1 MAMKD
6 TYSTQEAA
14 ALLGIT
20 RQSVERRAIREGWQ
34 SRPRPGRGGGKEW
47 LIASMPEATQ
57 ASITAAEAKM
67 LGASEA
73 LPEICS
79 STPALMKDITPA
91 ILDDKRRYD
100 ALVKADLVA
109 LYLDWQRKYG
119 HTAYQKDMFIAAYQG
134 GAWPRLLAEYGP
146 SLAWKS
152 LERWK
157 LNQKKAGSSLALAD
171 KRGVAQRGSSILT
184 GEHHKIILGNV
195 LNPNAPR
202 ISECM
207 EKIQQRCK
215 AQGLTVPSDATIRR
229 FVKKFDAQCHDRFVF
244 WRQGK
249 KAWNDEC
256 VISIMRDWNLV
267 DVRGHPCEGRA
278 GSGGDVRLAG
288 LEAGDRGHEAPHG

>member
-6 TYSTQEAA
+6 AYSTQELAI
-14 ALLGIT
+14 LLCLVVSSI
-20 RQSVERRAIREGWQ
+20 IRKARDENWGW
-34 SRPRPGRGGGKEW
+34 RKRPGRGGGKEW
-47 LIASMPEATQ
+47 LVSSMPEATQ

-229 FVKKFDAQCHDRFVF
+229 FVKKFDAHCHDRFTF
-244 WRQGK
+244 
-249 KAWNDEC
+249 
-256 VISIMRDWNLV
+256 
-267 DVRGHPCEGRA
+267 
-278 GSGGDVRLAG
+278 
-288 LEAGDRGHEAPHG
+288 GDRARRRGLTSASFPSCATGIWWMSGTSSLPTARC

>member
-134 GAWPRLLAEYGP
+134 GAWPRLLAE
-146 SLAWKS
+146 
-152 LERWK
+152 
-157 LNQKKAGSSLALAD
+157 
-171 KRGVAQRGSSILT
+171 
-184 GEHHKIILGNV
+184 
-195 LNPNAPR
+195 
-202 ISECM
+202 
-207 EKIQQRCK
+207 
-215 AQGLTVPSDATIRR
+215 
-229 FVKKFDAQCHDRFVF
+229 
-244 WRQGK
+244 
-249 KAWNDEC
+249 
-256 VISIMRDWNLV
+256 
-267 DVRGHPCEGRA
+267 
-278 GSGGDVRLAG
+278 
-288 LEAGDRGHEAPHG
+288 